1 MDKQRKEPHPTCED
15 ILLRGAQY
23 EKKKLRMCMYLVER
37 CFINKNVPFKSRFKH
52 KYADNLIY

>member
-23 EKKKLRMCMYLVER
+23 EKKKFVCV
-37 CFINKNVPFKSRFKH
+37 CT
-52 KYADNLIY
+52 